1 MTLVRA
7 ALTVLSAALVAP
19 LLHLAPL
26 PPRVDRFVASVL
38 DGLSNNSRL
47 VTSEKLRLAG
57 GSLFN
62 PEGYHGPESSSTSGS
77 TSDGFFEGSVCVL
90 CDAPLPPSLPPFS
103 RTCPASSA
111 RLCPIPPDSTT
122 ATQTQRPQRWYF
134 KFHTADGETV
144 VAIPGII
151 FAKGGGGFSF
161 VMCAVPSATEP
172 AQRYALHKYKLA
184 DFRHSASPNTGE
196 WRIMIGPDGEN
207 SFGHDGF
214 TLDLKSGGQSVK
226 GRVELASTTPYPA
239 TLALPDVMGWFAY
252 LPAMECRHGVVSLH
266 SKLKGGLELNGG
278 AITSFDGGLGYGEE
292 DCAGCSVRSPPS
304 AVRRPP
310 SAVRR
315 PPRPP
320 SAVSAVRR
328 PPSPPSAVSA
338 VRHPPSAL
346 ASPAS
351 SPSSAVVQRARHPH
365 DPTRDASCYPP
376 LTHPL
381 VEKDWGS
388 QFPRTWVWLQSSHFV
403 DPDTKAPVQATLM
416 LSIASIPWPSEK
428 RELTRFR
435 GFLGCLYAPQ
445 HGGLYPFGT
454 P

>member
-77 TSDGFFEGSVCVL
+77 TSDGFFEG
-90 CDAPLPPSLPPFS
+90 
-103 RTCPASSA
+103 
-111 RLCPIPPDSTT
+111 
-122 ATQTQRPQRWYF
+122 WYF

-278 AITSFDGGLGYGEE
+278 AITSFDGGLGY
-292 DCAGCSVRSPPS
+292 
-304 AVRRPP
+304 
-310 SAVRR
+310 
-315 PPRPP
+315 
-320 SAVSAVRR
+320 
-328 PPSPPSAVSA
+328 
-338 VRHPPSAL
+338 
-346 ASPAS
+346 
-351 SPSSAVVQRARHPH
+351 
-365 DPTRDASCYPP
+365 
-376 LTHPL
+376 

-454 P
+454 PTGATVESLVVSDNNSNVEVTLRSARFRLVVTASGNRDEAVLLHGPTPGGEFRPFVHEMLDASVAVELTRISDGAVVFAGEGSLGGLEIESMERGGQALLERGAG